1 MNREDLYRQIQA
13 KKTMLCVGLD
23 VDYDKMPEHIKGLA
37 SSEIAVKGQ
46 LFGGKT
52 RSIIEFNKAII
63 DATAPYC
70 IAYKPNLAFYECYGK
85 DGLKALEVT
94 VEYIRTTYPEIFL
107 IADAKR
113 GDIGNTARKYARAFF
128 ETMDFDAVTLSP
140 YMGNDSI
147 LPFLEYEGKWAI
159 VLALTSNASAIQFQ
173 LPWYLCLLAAM
184 IGGAIWGIFPGLFKA
199 LFNVNEVITSI
210 MFNWIGMYLV
220 NLILA
225 NSPKM
230 LASGWGASNSDR
242 TAALSAA
249 NPGAIIPKGHLA
261 VLFGNSSW
269 INISIWITIFF
280 AIVVWVV
287 LQKTTFG
294 YELKACGLSR
304 DAAQYAG
311 INAKR
316 NIVLSMV
323 ISGALSGIG
332 GGIYYLAG
340 TGQYVLEKAIL
351 GMGFNGIPVALLA
364 SSNPIGTIFSAL
376 FISYIQ
382 VGGAAMQPAYSSE
395 TIDIVIAV
403 IIYLAAFALLM
414 RGVIAKA
421 VAGRKQKGGA
431 AK

>member
-173 LPWYLCLLAAM
+173 LAEKDGKPLYRAVMEEMMSISTPDNMMFVVGATKAEKLSEIRSFCPDNFLLVPGVGAQ
-184 IGGAIWGIFPGLFKA
+184 GGSAEEVMKYGANDHGGLLINSSRGILYADSTADFAK
-199 LFNVNEVITSI
+199 
-210 MFNWIGMYLV
+210 
-220 NLILA
+220 
-225 NSPKM
+225 
-230 LASGWGASNSDR
+230 
-242 TAALSAA
+242 TAA
-249 NPGAIIPKGHLA
+249 
-261 VLFGNSSW
+261 
-269 INISIWITIFF
+269 
-280 AIVVWVV
+280 
-287 LQKTTFG
+287 
-294 YELKACGLSR
+294 R
-304 DAAQYAG
+304 
-311 INAKR
+311 
-316 NIVLSMV
+316 
-323 ISGALSGIG
+323 
-332 GGIYYLAG
+332 
-340 TGQYVLEKAIL
+340 
-351 GMGFNGIPVALLA
+351 VA
-364 SSNPIGTIFSAL
+364 
-376 FISYIQ
+376 
-382 VGGAAMQPAYSSE
+382 SE
-395 TIDIVIAV
+395 TAR
-403 IIYLAAFALLM
+403 L
-414 RGVIAKA
+414 
-421 VAGRKQKGGA
+421 
-431 AK
+431 